1 MTTALN
7 GRVESCPCR
16 PRAPER
22 TVVLLSAAC
31 NSEVELADIPLRL
44 FEEAI
49 CAGLVNSKDVLVR
62 RLKRAVES
70 PLSKKYADDVAN
82 IVYCIKNCQNL
93 PRVLLKNGKR
103 SAHLQVVISKKAY
116 SVYKSSDCFK
126 CVCVRLSV
134 PRFLPPRATT
144 QQNSYTNGI
153 SAALA

>member
-62 RLKRAVES
+62 RLKRAVEP

-103 SAHLQVVISKKAY
+103 SAPAY
-116 SVYKSSDCFK
+116 NSAPEQRPSVSATAPSPH
-126 CVCVRLSV
+126 VLS
-134 PRFLPPRATT
+134 
-144 QQNSYTNGI
+144 
-153 SAALA
+153 SAAAEQAAGT